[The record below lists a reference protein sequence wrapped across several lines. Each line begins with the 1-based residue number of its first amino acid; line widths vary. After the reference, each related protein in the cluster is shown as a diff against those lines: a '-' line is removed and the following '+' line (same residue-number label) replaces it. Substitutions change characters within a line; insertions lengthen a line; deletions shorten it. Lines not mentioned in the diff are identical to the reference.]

1 MSDVVDV
8 AQDIEAQDLAVILA
22 NRPRNP
28 TGVSAINCEECD
40 AEIPE
45 ARRLALP
52 GIQTCVCCAQLNEE
66 KLAFNKGI
74 FR

>member
-8 AQDIEAQDLAVILA
+8 AQDIEAQDLAVLLA

-45 ARRLALP
+45 ERRLALP
-52 GIQTCVCCAQLNEE
+52 GIQTCVCCAQLVED
-66 KLAFNKGI
+66 KRAFNNGI

>member
-1 MSDVVDV
+1 MSDFADD
-8 AQDIEAQDLAVILA
+8 ASAIEAENLAIALA
-22 NRPRNP
+22 NRPR
-28 TGVSAINCEECD
+28 TTSGVSAINCEECD

-66 KLAFNKGI
+66 KHAFNKGI